1 MEGALG
7 GISQGKKPEMASVTG
22 LPGRVGDRYSSPLS
36 PTATDVTP
44 SVICTGPSLELPLRG
59 GCGAS
64 GLMQEQGLP
73 WNLLNF

>member
-36 PTATDVTP
+36 PTASDVTP

-59 GCGAS
+59 AVV
-64 GLMQEQGLP
+64 
-73 WNLLNF
+73 LLGSRKSRVFRGIF